1 MGRMWTFGRK
11 IGLSFAICFLMLL
24 AFGWVAFQTIDSLT
38 KTSYAVTHSQKV
50 LEELAAFQSTLKDAE
65 TGQRGFLL
73 TGKETYLEP
82 HRAAVA
88 ALPRQLENLRELTR
102 ESPEKMR
109 RVEELTPN
117 VNAKLA
123 ELQRTIDLRLRGDSE
138 GALKIV
144 NTDEGKKYMDEIRAR
159 VEGLEKDER
168 AQLASNAEAV
178 ERAGRQARS
187 SLALGTFAGLAV
199 VSLLGLT
206 LTRSLNQQI
215 GTAIQRVRTSSAE
228 LQTAANQQVMGSRE
242 SATSMAEIATTM
254 SELLVTS
261 RQIADSAQ
269 HVSKV
274 AEHTAVSA
282 RQGEGTVQVASD
294 SVEGIRRQMDQ
305 VVNHMLEL
313 GKKSQQ
319 IGSVVDIVG
328 ELSEQTNILAINATI
343 EAAGAGEA
351 GKRFGVVADEIRKL
365 ADRVGLSAK
374 EIRVLIEEI
383 RGAVSTTVM
392 ATEAGSKAV
401 EAGNRHFA
409 EVSTAFQSIVDTVA
423 GTTDASREIELST
436 KQQATAVEQVNVAIA
451 AVAQSAR
458 ETEASSAQTLQ
469 TASELNKLSTELQ
482 RILTSA

>member
-1 MGRMWTFGRK
+1 MWTFGRK
-11 IGLSFAICFLMLL
+11 IGLSFTICFLMLL
-24 AFGWVAFQTIDSLT
+24 GFGWVAFQATDTLT
-38 KTSYAVTHSQKV
+38 QSSYAVTRSRRI

-65 TGQRGFLL
+65 TGQRGYLL
-73 TGKETYLEP
+73 TGKEAYLEP
-82 HRAAVA
+82 HRNAVA
-88 ALPRQLENLRELTR
+88 VLPRLLENLRELTR
-102 ESPEKMR
+102 ESPDKLR
-109 RVEELTPN
+109 RIDEMVPN
-117 VNAKLA
+117 VQAKLA
-123 ELQRTIDLRLRGDSE
+123 ELQRTIEARQRGDSE

-144 NTDEGKKYMDEIRAR
+144 NSDEGKRYMDEIRAR
-159 VEGLEKDER
+159 VEMLEREER
-168 AQLASNAEAV
+168 VQLKTSAEEV
-178 ERAGRQARS
+178 ERAGRQART
-187 SLALGTFAGLAV
+187 SLALGTLGGLAV
-199 VSLLGLT
+199 ITFLGIA
-206 LTRSLNQQI
+206 LTRSLSLQI

-242 SATSMAEIATTM
+242 SATSMAEISTTM
-254 SELLVTS
+254 NELLVTS

-274 AEHTAVSA
+274 AEQTAVSA
-282 RQGEGTVQVASD
+282 RQGESTVLVASE

-305 VVNHMLEL
+305 VVSHMLEL

-319 IGSVVDIVG
+319 IGSVVDMVG

-374 EIRVLIEEI
+374 EIRSLIEEI

-409 EVSTAFQSIVDTVA
+409 EVSTAFQSIVDTVG
-423 GTTDASREIELST
+423 GTNDASREIELST

-458 ETEASSAQTLQ
+458 ETEASSSQTLQ

-482 RILTSA
+482 RIVTST

>member
-1 MGRMWTFGRK
+1 MWTFGRK
-11 IGLSFAICFLMLL
+11 IGVSFAICFLMLL
-24 AFGWVAFQTIDSLT
+24 SFGWVTFQATDTLT
-38 KTSYAVTHSQKV
+38 KTSYAVAHSQKI
-50 LEELAAFQSTLKDAE
+50 LEELSSFQSTLKDAE
-65 TGQRGFLL
+65 TGQRGYLL
-73 TGKETYLEP
+73 TGKDSYLEP

-88 ALPRQLENLRELTR
+88 ALPRFLESLRELTR
-102 ESPEKMR
+102 ESPDKLR
-109 RVEELTPN
+109 RVEEMVPN
-117 VNAKLA
+117 VDSKLA
-123 ELQRTIDLRLRGDSE
+123 ELQRTIDLRQRGDSE

-144 NTDEGKKYMDEIRAR
+144 NNDEGKKFMDEIRAR
-159 VEGLEKDER
+159 VDGLEREER
-168 AQLASNAEAV
+168 SQLKTNAEEV
-178 ERAGRQARS
+178 ERAARS
-187 SLALGTFAGLAV
+187 ARTSLMVGTACGLALIL
-199 VSLLGLT
+199 LLGVG
-206 LTRSLNQQI
+206 LTRSLSSQL

-274 AEHTAVSA
+274 AEETAVSA
-282 RQGEGTVQVASD
+282 RQGEGTVSVASD

-374 EIRVLIEEI
+374 EIRSLIEEI
-383 RGAVSTTVM
+383 RAAVSTTVM

-409 EVSTAFQSIVDTVA
+409 EVSTAFQSIVDTVG

-469 TASELNKLSTELQ
+469 TASELNKLSSELQ

>member
-1 MGRMWTFGRK
+1 
-11 IGLSFAICFLMLL
+11 MLL
-24 AFGWVAFQTIDSLT
+24 GFGWVAHQSTDSLT
-38 KTSYAVTHSQKV
+38 RTSYSVSHSHKV
-50 LEELAAFQSTLKDAE
+50 LEEISAVYSCLKDAE
-65 TGQRGFLL
+65 TGQRGYLL
-73 TGKETYLEP
+73 TGKESYLEP
-82 HRAAVA
+82 YRNATS
-88 ALPRQLENLRELTR
+88 ALPRLLTSLRELTR
-102 ESPEKMR
+102 DFPEQQR
-109 RVEELTPN
+109 RLEQLDTV
-117 VNAKLA
+117 VNAKLT
-123 ELQRTIDLRLRGDSE
+123 ELQRTIDLRLSGDRQGS
-138 GALKIV
+138 LKLV
-144 NTDEGKKYMDEIRAR
+144 NTDEGKKYMDDIRFQL
-159 VEGLEKDER
+159 EGLEKDER
-168 AQLASNAEAV
+168 AQLKARGDEV
-178 ERAGRQARS
+178 ERAAREARWALTLGTS
-187 SLALGTFAGLAV
+187 GGLGIIFILALV
-199 VSLLGLT
+199 

-215 GTAIQRVRTSSAE
+215 GTAIQRVRNSSAE
-228 LQTAANQQVMGSRE
+228 LQTAANQQVSGSRE

-274 AEHTAVSA
+274 AEETAVSA
-282 RQGEGTVQVASD
+282 RQGEETVQLASQSVA
-294 SVEGIRRQMDQ
+294 GIRRQMDQ

-365 ADRVGLSAK
+365 ADRVGQSAK
-374 EIRVLIEEI
+374 EIRVLIEEV

-392 ATEAGSKAV
+392 ATESGAKAV
-401 EAGNRHFA
+401 EAGNRQF
-409 EVSTAFQSIVDTVA
+409 VDVTSAFQQIVDTVA

-469 TASELNKLSTELQ
+469 TASELNKLSSQLQ
-482 RILTSA
+482 RIVTSVSSS